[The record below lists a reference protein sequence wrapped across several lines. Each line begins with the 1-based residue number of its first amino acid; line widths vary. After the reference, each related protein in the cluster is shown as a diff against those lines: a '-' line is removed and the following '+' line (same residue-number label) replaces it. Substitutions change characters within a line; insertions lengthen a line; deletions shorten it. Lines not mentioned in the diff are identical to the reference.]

1 MKYVSLPDDTYRQL
15 PFYLMMEEYLARE
28 YPEENEMFFIW
39 QVKPTVIFG
48 RNQMFE
54 TEVNI
59 DYCRRQGIEMYRRK
73 SGGGC
78 VYADLNNLMFSYIT
92 TSDDVTETFSKYTA
106 RVAAMLRALG
116 IAADTGSRND
126 ISINGLKVSGNAFYH
141 LPGRSIVHGTMLY
154 DVDRDTMA
162 RVITPAATKL
172 TSKGVK
178 SVRDRVTTIREN
190 SDISIDAFK
199 RHARD
204 FMCDGELTLTEADTG
219 SIDIMSQHYFTE
231 RWIHGNNP
239 RGIIHNTSR
248 IEGVG
253 EFQVYIVVDGGLIK
267 TLDLRGDFFLKGDI
281 DSLLLWRLWNVPY
294 DRESVAK
301 ALKEADME
309 QIIPGLTQ
317 EQFADMLF

>member
-28 YPEENEMFFIW
+28 YPDEREMFFMW

-59 DYCRRQGIEMYRRK
+59 DFCREQGIEMYRRK

-78 VYADLNNLMFSYIT
+78 VYADLNNIMFSYLT
-92 TSDDVTETFSKYTA
+92 SSDDVTGTFAAYTS
-106 RVAAMLRALG
+106 RIAAMLRSLG
-116 IAADTGSRND
+116 IPAEAGTRND
-126 ISINGLKVSGNAFYH
+126 ILINGHKVSGNAFYH

-154 DVDRDTMA
+154 DADRDTMD
-162 RVITPAATKL
+162 RVITPSPTKL
-172 TSKGVK
+172 TSKGVR
-178 SVRDRVTTIREN
+178 SVHDRVTTIREH
-190 SDISIDAFK
+190 SDISLDEFK
-199 RHARD
+199 RYVRD
-204 FMCDGELTLTEADTG
+204 YLCDGEMTLTSTDTG
-219 SIDIMSQHYFTE
+219 SIDIMSRHYFTE
-231 RWIHGNNP
+231 SWIHGNNP
-239 RGIIHNTSR
+239 RGIIHNTAR

-253 EFQVYIVVDGGLIK
+253 EFQVYIAVDGGLIK
-267 TLDLRGDFFLKGDI
+267 TLDLRGDYFIKGDI

-309 QIIPGLTQ
+309 EIIPGLTK